1 MFGPN
6 ITGSWKYGVA
16 SDQASTGAVT
26 DIGNDRRMGME
37 AIAAYFPIE
46 KQFDASLVSSIYGQS
61 ETVQP
66 SALRALPCIKF

>member
-46 KQFDASLVSSIYGQS
+46 KQFDASLVSSIYGELS
-61 ETVQP
+61 TVQP
-66 SALRALPCIKF
+66 ASLLCLACIKI

>member
-1 MFGPN
+1 
-6 ITGSWKYGVA
+6 
-16 SDQASTGAVT
+16 
-26 DIGNDRRMGME
+26 ME